1 MKVTTNE
8 NHVNYMLQAVE
19 YANKS
24 TPVSTA
30 YCVGCVIV
38 KNNTVIATGYSRELP
53 GNTHAEES
61 ALMKLNVEN
70 ISAEGSD
77 LYSTMEPC
85 SERLSGNIPCSH
97 HIIKNKIKRVFVG
110 VTEPSNFVNCEGIQ
124 QLLNANIEVITVKA
138 DGLKE
143 KCLAPNKHIV
153 KQELS

>member
-1 MKVTTNE
+1 
-8 NHVNYMLQAVE
+8 
-19 YANKS
+19 
-24 TPVSTA
+24 
-30 YCVGCVIV
+30 
-38 KNNTVIATGYSRELP
+38 
-53 GNTHAEES
+53 
-61 ALMKLNVEN
+61 
-70 ISAEGSD
+70 
-77 LYSTMEPC
+77 MEPC

>member
-1 MKVTTNE
+1 
-8 NHVNYMLQAVE
+8 MLQAVE

-110 VTEPSNFVNCEGIQ
+110 VTE
-124 QLLNANIEVITVKA
+124 
-138 DGLKE
+138 
-143 KCLAPNKHIV
+143 
-153 KQELS
+153 